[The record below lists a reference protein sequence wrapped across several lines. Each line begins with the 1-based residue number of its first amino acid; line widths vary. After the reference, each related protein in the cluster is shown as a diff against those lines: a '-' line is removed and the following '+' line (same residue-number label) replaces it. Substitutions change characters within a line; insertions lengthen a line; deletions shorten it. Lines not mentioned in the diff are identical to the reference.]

1 MGEPTLIAALQDPTR
16 FDHPV
21 ERFEV
26 HETHISWVLL
36 TGPFAYKIKKP
47 VNLGFLDFST
57 LAARRHFCDEELR
70 LNRRLAPQ
78 LYRDVVA
85 LTGTPDDPIV
95 DGTGEAFEY
104 AVRMVEFPQ
113 ESLLDHA
120 LKDGALDAARV
131 DAIAR
136 LVADF
141 HAGAEIAAADSPYGE
156 PDLVFRPVRENFEQ
170 IDPLLDDPPERARL
184 ERLRDWSINRY
195 DELRELLTE
204 RKSRGWIREGHG
216 DLHLGNMLLLDDE
229 IAAFDCLEFSP
240 ALRWIDVQS
249 DLAFLLMDLAEH
261 GAQSHAHRLLD
272 AYLAR
277 GGDYAGLRLQ
287 PFYQVY
293 RALVRAK
300 VAAIRL
306 GQGGGDPSVLH
317 DYLALAERLRQPPRP
332 CLLITHGLSGSGK
345 SHVAGELVE
354 RLGAVRLRS
363 DVERK
368 RLLGREAESATAEG
382 DKATVYGTEVSDR
395 TYQKLAEL
403 ACTVVEAG
411 YPVIVDATFLER
423 ERRDAFAALATEL
436 GVPFAIL
443 DVQADDELLEA
454 RVAARARTGRDPSE
468 ADLAVLELQRAH
480 YARPGADEHAIVI
493 DGAEPDF
500 DALLIALG
508 TA

>member
-47 VNLGFLDFST
+47 VDFGFLDFST

-85 LTGTPDDPIV
+85 LTGTPDDPTV

-120 LKDGALDAARV
+120 LKGGALDAARV

-204 RKSRGWIREGHG
+204 RKSRGWIRG
-216 DLHLGNMLLLDDE
+216 
-229 IAAFDCLEFSP
+229 
-240 ALRWIDVQS
+240 
-249 DLAFLLMDLAEH
+249 
-261 GAQSHAHRLLD
+261 
-272 AYLAR
+272 
-277 GGDYAGLRLQ
+277 
-287 PFYQVY
+287 
-293 RALVRAK
+293 
-300 VAAIRL
+300 
-306 GQGGGDPSVLH
+306 
-317 DYLALAERLRQPPRP
+317 
-332 CLLITHGLSGSGK
+332 
-345 SHVAGELVE
+345 
-354 RLGAVRLRS
+354 
-363 DVERK
+363 
-368 RLLGREAESATAEG
+368 
-382 DKATVYGTEVSDR
+382 
-395 TYQKLAEL
+395 
-403 ACTVVEAG
+403 
-411 YPVIVDATFLER
+411 
-423 ERRDAFAALATEL
+423 
-436 GVPFAIL
+436 
-443 DVQADDELLEA
+443 
-454 RVAARARTGRDPSE
+454 
-468 ADLAVLELQRAH
+468 
-480 YARPGADEHAIVI
+480 
-493 DGAEPDF
+493 
-500 DALLIALG
+500 G
-508 TA
+508 TATCTWATCCCSTTRSPHSTASSSARHCAGSTCRATSPSC

>member
-170 IDPLLDDPPERARL
+170 IDPPRAAHRAQVQGLDPRRARRPAPGQHAAARRRDRRIRL
-184 ERLRDWSINRY
+184 PRVQPGTALDRRAERPRLPADG
-195 DELRELLTE
+195 
-204 RKSRGWIREGHG
+204 SRR
-216 DLHLGNMLLLDDE
+216 
-229 IAAFDCLEFSP
+229 
-240 ALRWIDVQS
+240 
-249 DLAFLLMDLAEH
+249 
-261 GAQSHAHRLLD
+261 
-272 AYLAR
+272 AR
-277 GGDYAGLRLQ
+277 G
-287 PFYQVY
+287 P
-293 RALVRAK
+293 
-300 VAAIRL
+300 VAC
-306 GQGGGDPSVLH
+306 
-317 DYLALAERLRQPPRP
+317 PP
-332 CLLITHGLSGSGK
+332 
-345 SHVAGELVE
+345 
-354 RLGAVRLRS
+354 
-363 DVERK
+363 
-368 RLLGREAESATAEG
+368 
-382 DKATVYGTEVSDR
+382 
-395 TYQKLAEL
+395 
-403 ACTVVEAG
+403 
-411 YPVIVDATFLER
+411 
-423 ERRDAFAALATEL
+423 
-436 GVPFAIL
+436 
-443 DVQADDELLEA
+443 
-454 RVAARARTGRDPSE
+454 AARR
-468 ADLAVLELQRAH
+468 L
-480 YARPGADEHAIVI
+480 PG
-493 DGAEPDF
+493 
-500 DALLIALG
+500 
-508 TA
+508 TRW